1 MTRIACSGS
10 DICIVDACEPA
21 FGRTYDVSVFNLTI
35 NTTNPKGTSW
45 DSVGGAPDP
54 YVVISINDGEVLY
67 TSEVQDT
74 FEPTFADST
83 TVVIPAGAKFRFDA
97 WDSDVDPADWIIG
110 CEIDPLTAD
119 YLRAFG
125 PTCTGTAETG
135 TLGTVLVTCLPRS
148 WPPES
153 RKLTLASL
161 PPELPMRISR
171 FNDEQKVRIIR
182 ETDRDDVPVVAKRH
196 AVSVATLYAWKRRFG
211 TLSVDDTRRLRAL
224 ETENAKLKKLLGE
237 KLLELDV
244 LKEINAKKW

>member
-1 MTRIACSGS
+1 MLKRQRLVHIGIVGLTAALAACGSDGDDGDSDGDNDDVDLCGNGVCNAGESTATCEVDCPATATCGDGTCSGSETAANCAADCAATACSPNDPDSCSGS

-21 FGRTYDVSVFNLTI
+21 FGRTYEVSVFNLTI
-35 NTTNPKGTSW
+35 NTTNQKGTSW

-54 YVVISINDGEVLY
+54 YVVISINDGELLY

-135 TLGTVLVTCLPRS
+135 TLGTVLDL
-148 WPPES
+148 
-153 RKLTLASL
+153 L
-161 PPELPMRISR
+161 I
-171 FNDEQKVRIIR
+171 
-182 ETDRDDVPVVAKRH
+182 VPN
-196 AVSVATLYAWKRRFG
+196 G
-211 TLSVDDTRRLRAL
+211 
-224 ETENAKLKKLLGE
+224 
-237 KLLELDV
+237 
-244 LKEINAKKW
+244 